1 MELTI
6 RSIGHRGDGLA
17 EREGRAYAVPKTLPG
32 ELVCLADG
40 KAPEILTPSPDR
52 VAPICPYFAACG
64 GCALQHW
71 NIERYRYWKRK
82 LLVKALD
89 ARGIE
94 PTVAELI
101 DAHGAGRR
109 RVSLHVRKINGQ
121 WQAGF
126 MAARTH
132 DLCPITHCPIL
143 VPALQEAPAIAAA
156 CGSLLGDCDVA
167 LTAADNGLDVSVKAE
182 RLKADPHLHRAPEI
196 VTRFGLAR
204 LSVNGELAA
213 EAQKPFV
220 TMGKVQVPLPMR
232 SFLQATTMGEQE
244 LARLVQEAVGRS
256 KTIADLFCGVGPFT
270 LRLAEKAKV
279 TAVDS
284 DKDAMASLDAAL
296 KTAQGLKPVKLETR
310 DLFNAPLVPSELK
323 GFDAVI
329 FDPPR
334 AGAEAQAKALARS
347 TVKTVIAVSC
357 DPTSF
362 SRDATILAEGGY
374 RFKAV
379 TPVDQFLWSPHLETV
394 AVFQRA

>member
-17 EREGRAYAVPKTLPG
+17 EHEGKGYAVPKTLPG
-32 ELVCLADG
+32 EVVRLVDG

-52 VAPICPYFAACG
+52 VVPFCPYYAACG

-71 NIERYRYWKRK
+71 TPERYRYWKRK

-94 PTVAELI
+94 PTVADLR

-109 RVSLHVRKINGQ
+109 RVSLHVRKMNGQ

-132 DLCPITHCPIL
+132 DLCPISQCPIL
-143 VPALQEAPAIAAA
+143 VPALREAPAIAAA
-156 CGSLLGDCDVA
+156 CGALFGDCDVA
-167 LTAADNGLDVSVKAE
+167 VTAADNGLDVAVKAE
-182 RLKADPHLHRAPEI
+182 RLKADPPLHRAPE
-196 VTRFGLAR
+196 VLHRFSLAR

-213 EAQKPFV
+213 ETHKPFV
-220 TMGKVQVPLPMR
+220 TMGTAEVPLPMR
-232 SFLQATTMGEQE
+232 SFLQATAMGEQE
-244 LARLVQEAVGRS
+244 LARLVLEGVGRA
-256 KTIADLFCGVGPFT
+256 KTVADLFCGVGPFA
-270 LRLAEKAKV
+270 LRLAEKARV

-284 DKDAMASLDAAL
+284 DKHAMASLAAAI
-296 KTAQGLKPVKLETR
+296 KGAQGLKPVTLEVR
-310 DLFNAPLVPSELK
+310 DLFTTPLVPAELK
-323 GFDAVI
+323 LFDAVV

-334 AGAEAQAKALARS
+334 AGAEAQARALARS
-347 TVKTVIAVSC
+347 TVKTVVAVSC

-362 SRDATILAEGGY
+362 ARDATILAEGGY
-374 RFKAV
+374 RFKTV

>member
-17 EREGRAYAVPKTLPG
+17 EREGRAFAVPKTLPG
-32 ELVCLADG
+32 EVVRLADG

-52 VAPICPYFAACG
+52 VVPVCPYFAACG

-71 NIERYRYWKRK
+71 DRERYRYWKRK

-94 PTVAELI
+94 PTVAELL

-109 RVSLHVRKINGQ
+109 RVSLHVRRIDGR

-132 DLCPITHCPIL
+132 DLCPIGRCPIV
-143 VPALQEAPAIAAA
+143 VPALQEATAIAAA
-156 CGSLLGDCDVA
+156 CGELFGDCDVA
-167 LTAADNGLDVSVKAE
+167 VTAADNGLDVSVKAE

-196 VTRFGLAR
+196 LHRFSLAR
-204 LSVNGELAA
+204 LSVNGDLAA
-213 EAQKPFV
+213 EAAKPLV
-220 TMGKVQVPLPMR
+220 TMGAVQVPLPMR
-232 SFLQATTMGEQE
+232 SFLQATAMGEQE
-244 LARLVQEAVGRS
+244 LARLVLEGVG
-256 KTIADLFCGVGPFT
+256 KAKHVADLFCGIGPFT
-270 LRLAEKAKV
+270 LRLAEKARV
-279 TAVDS
+279 LAVDS
-284 DKDAMASLDAAL
+284 DRDAMASLDAAL
-296 KTAQGLKPVKLETR
+296 KGAQGLKPVKLETR
-310 DLFNAPLVPSELK
+310 DLFTTPLVPSELK
-323 GFDAVI
+323 GFDAVV

-334 AGAEAQAKALARS
+334 AGAESQARALARS
-347 TVKTVIAVSC
+347 TVKTVVAVSC

-362 SRDATILAEGGY
+362 ARDATILAEGGY